1 MKLWAVVEDSC
12 IHMDGECGNS
22 YELGILI
29 AVYET
34 EEQAQSNI
42 SDGFNS
48 KEYKASS
55 QNKNSKNKKRFYDK
69 NENRFTRRVV
79 EIETGV
85 KVDLLEK
92 GNKRV

>member
-12 IHMDGECGNS
+12 INMGGEYDND
-22 YELGILI
+22 YEFGMLI

-34 EEQAQSNI
+34 EEQAQFHI
-42 SDGFNS
+42 SDGFGP

-69 NENRFTRRVV
+69 DENRFTRRIV

-85 KVDLLEK
+85 NVDLLEK